1 MRFPIKRISLN
12 AVCFFS
18 NGILLIKGGIFSGGC
33 QQDMSTPNKI
43 RNIVWGKETP
53 TNGDVPVR
61 KTNVRTVNQR
71 FLWAMFNSFLYV
83 LTDICLTGSFEKC
96 WDNSEVTR
104 VRSGSPTP
112 QWCLTCR

>member
-18 NGILLIKGGIFSGGC
+18 NGILLIKGGIFSGSC

-61 KTNVRTVNQR
+61 KTLSLPGGISPLITIDYHEWSLFTTIQSYLVGG
-71 FLWAMFNSFLYV
+71 FDHL
-83 LTDICLTGSFEKC
+83 EKY
-96 WDNSEVTR
+96 
-104 VRSGSPTP
+104 
-112 QWCLTCR
+112 